1 MQVKFYRQKR
11 FYGLMVTVLGLL
23 LFSMSSLAT
32 PGTALA
38 AEPDA
43 LEITGDGVTTPLILT
58 REQLQAMEQYQH
70 VYSAINTWPTKK
82 WYIGKGIKLKDLL
95 EQAGMTQ
102 EAKLLRFT
110 SRDGYTVN
118 LTVQELFKDKRYY
131 FPGLKGE
138 NPNDNDGHIPGL
150 SDGAE
155 EVEPI
160 LALSSVEGSTNP
172 AYMNELNSL
181 LLMLGQRA
189 VTEQNGNLFS
199 KYVIKIEVLTT
210 EPEKWDSPQANP
222 DSGQVPPGS
231 MIALSNA
238 NMDDDK
244 IYYTTDGI
252 TPTLNSPMYNWIAK
266 RWWSARGDVLGTIN
280 CPVGP
285 INKTTTIKA
294 ITIGPGKYDSD
305 VATFTYEV
313 AGDVSGV
320 EDGTAAPGAEDAED
334 QEQEEQKQEEP
345 VALNDI
351 TGHWAQDS
359 MNTLV
364 RQGCISGYPDGSFK
378 PEKTITR
385 AEFAAVL
392 VKAFQLENKN
402 GKVFADTAAHWAKD
416 YIAAAAANGL
426 VSGYAGG
433 NFGPDDLI
441 TREQMAVMIVK
452 AAGLAPAAGAPGFAD
467 SEAISGWAV
476 EAIAAATEN
485 GIMKGYSDNT
495 IRPGGSATRAEAVT
509 VIMNALN
516 NLNTLNN

>member
-1 MQVKFYRQKR
+1 LQVKFDRKKW
-11 FYGLMVTVLGLL
+11 FYGLMVAVLGLL
-23 LFSMSSLAT
+23 LFGMSSLAT
-32 PGTALA
+32 PGAALA
-38 AEPDA
+38 AEPGSPDS

-70 VYSAINTWPTKK
+70 LYSAINTWPTKK
-82 WYIGKGIKLKDLL
+82 WYVGKGVKLRDLL
-95 EQAGMTQ
+95 EKAGMTE
-102 EAKLLRFT
+102 EAKLLKFT
-110 SRDGYTVN
+110 SSDGYTVN
-118 LTVQELFKDKRYY
+118 LTVRELLEDKRYY
-131 FPGLKGE
+131 FPGLKGK
-138 NPNDNDGHIPGL
+138 NLNDGDGHIPG
-150 SDGAE
+150 SSEGAV

-160 LALSSVEGSTNP
+160 LALVSVEGSDNP
-172 AYMNELNSL
+172 EYMNELNSL

-199 KYVIKIEVLTT
+199 KYVNKIEVLTT
-210 EPEKWDSPQANP
+210 EPEKWDSPKANP
-222 DSGQVPPGS
+222 DSGKVSPGA

-244 IYYTTDGI
+244 IHYTTDGS
-252 TPTLNSPMYNWIAK
+252 TPTLNSPIYNWIAK

-313 AGDVSGV
+313 SGDISEVG
-320 EDGTAAPGAEDAED
+320 DGTEAPGAEE
-334 QEQEEQKQEEP
+334 QEKEEQKQEEP
-345 VALNDI
+345 VTLNDI
-351 TGHWAQDS
+351 TGHWALDS
-359 MNTLV
+359 INTLV

-378 PEKTITR
+378 PENTITR

-392 VKAFQLENKN
+392 VKAFQLENNN
-402 GKVFADTAAHWAKD
+402 GKTFSDTAAHWAKD
-416 YIAAAAANGL
+416 YIAAAAAKGL

-452 AAGLAPAAGAPGFAD
+452 AAGLAPAAEAPGFAD
-467 SEAISGWAV
+467 SPAISGWAV
-476 EAIAAATEN
+476 EAVAAATEN

-516 NLNTLNN
+516 KMNTLNN